1 LYIGTHRQELDIL
14 AVFVNTVAE
23 DLLTLFVDIV
33 NVIDNNRLFLPQN
46 TRRRLTK
53 CLEFVAKKL
62 DALFF
67 QVVDDHD
74 VVLGESVGFRE
85 SIIFA
90 NNGVNERGF
99 AGTGVADE
107 EDVGIVDFNER
118 FQYSYMLRV

>member
-1 LYIGTHRQELDIL
+1 MDIL
-14 AVFVNTVAE
+14 AVFVDTVAE
-23 DLLTLFVDIV
+23 DLLTLFIDVVDV
-33 NVIDNNRLFLPQN
+33 VDNYRLFLPRN
-46 TRRRLTK
+46 TGWRLTK

-74 VVLGESVGFRE
+74 IVFGESVGFRE
-85 SIIFA
+85 SVIFA
-90 NNGVNERGF
+90 NNGVYKRGF

-118 FQYSYMLRV
+118 FKYSYMLRV